1 MRPQIT
7 STISTVWNFTTK
19 SGGIWIF
26 PARNLLS
33 GPTCARCGP
42 FACAGCPGAPSLGT
56 PSSVCRC
63 PTLWL
68 PMTISPLPIHCRP
81 LSKGQRLD
89 VRPLGLLQGGLEPPR
104 RLGAQHGVAQHGVTA
119 RGPRSSSGGRG
130 RRGGGAGKKRA
141 FGFPSM
147 LPLLSSPRAYVF
159 LPCMLW
165 ALGYRPRLVWRLPV
179 ALGPLVA
186 NDLLSVQALT
196 PVTRCSLRLST
207 RAGRPVGGDPIYPTA
222 SLQGPEI
229 QRAASTSTRV
239 RSLTQPRN
247 TAYTS
252 FRTAPSGK
260 TPLLRKRHSAMSNF
274 RATATIPMR
283 LRRFPPP
290 PKRSRNQQLKALSGW

>member
-1 MRPQIT
+1 MAAYLQECLLRAVESPGSAVQLDLAAVPYMSSAGLRVLLLAAKT
-7 STISTVWNFTTK
+7 LQK
-19 SGGIWIF
+19 RG
-26 PARNLLS
+26 ARL
-33 GPTCARCGP
+33 
-42 FACAGCPGAPSLGT
+42 
-56 PSSVCRC
+56 
-63 PTLWL
+63 
-68 PMTISPLPIHCRP
+68 
-81 LSKGQRLD
+81 
-89 VRPLGLLQGGLEPPR
+89 PR
-104 RLGAQHGVAQHGVTA
+104 RLGAQHGQAT
-119 RGPRSSSGGRG
+119 RR
-130 RRGGGAGKKRA
+130 RRGEQKG
-141 FGFPSM
+141 FIFPSM

-196 PVTRCSLRLST
+196 PVTRFSIRLST

-247 TAYTS
+247 TAYAS

-260 TPLLRKRHSAMSNF
+260 TPLLRKRHSAMSNL